1 MATSQS
7 SSPSHSP
14 RSVQPSQ
21 ITPEMSIREAAEI
34 VFSQK
39 IMRGLKPATLE
50 STRGQIS
57 ALVRFFGDIPLG
69 QT

>member
-21 ITPEMSIREAAEI
+21 ITPSIREAAEI

-50 STRGQIS
+50 STRGQIN